1 MMNHQRKPP
10 IILCLALLSLLLVG
24 FTLRPSEVDPAG
36 TFCAGEQ
43 VSPDSRYLTLQS
55 DGSYLLYR
63 QFARLEE
70 GSWEVAQE
78 EDSLLITLQAAD
90 GTVKQAVLAR
100 SEILR
105 LDEEEFR
112 RISDT
117 PTYINVTP

>member
-1 MMNHQRKPP
+1 MIVRRKALL
-10 IILCLALLSLLLVG
+10 IMVLALALLLMLG
-24 FTLRPSEVDPAG
+24 FSLRPVELDPVG

-63 QFARLEE
+63 QFERLEE

-105 LDEEEFR
+105 LGEEEFH

-117 PTYINVTP
+117 PTYVNVKP